1 MDETTEPSRR
11 PSHKPRRSLTKTQL
25 ETPAGAELLSL
36 CQTITED
43 GRVSEAEVTA
53 LRDWLSRNRDSGLP
67 SEDFLIATVEEILAD
82 GRITHDELEDLHEAL
97 ETVLPPDLRKGAQ
110 GKRREAAAEDRR
122 LAKEQTAAAKEQA
135 AAERERTRPVA
146 SYDFM
151 VAGVGHDGRD
161 EIIRDFMDGDDPNAI
176 VYLARD
182 PANEHSDNAV
192 EVRLSEGECIGYVPE
207 RDNMAREIAEYLD
220 TGHKHLAFIKK
231 ILTGGRSPIPVV
243 VAHIIRPDAEV
254 EGAVTQDEVPG
265 ESEGVPA
272 PLSPSPEALG
282 IAYVYKPPEAP
293 PRRGIGR
300 VIIGLIV
307 IGLLAAVALMIARSS

>member
-1 MDETTEPSRR
+1 MDETTEARR
-11 PSHKPRRSLTKTQL
+11 KPRRSLTKTQL
-25 ETPAGAELLSL
+25 ETPAGAELLAL

-43 GRVSEAEVTA
+43 GRISEAEVTA
-53 LRDWLSRNRDSGLP
+53 LRDWLSSNCDSGLP
-67 SEDFLIATVEEILAD
+67 SEDFLTATVERILAD
-82 GRITHDELEDLHEAL
+82 GRITPDELEDLYKAL

-110 GKRREAAAEDRR
+110 GKRREAAGEDRG
-122 LAKEQTAAAKEQA
+122 LAKGQAAAAKEQA

-151 VAGVGHDGRD
+151 
-161 EIIRDFMDGDDPNAI
+161 DGDDPNAI

-182 PANEHSDNAV
+182 AANEHSDNAV

-207 RDNMAREIAEYLD
+207 RDHMAREIAEYLD

-243 VAHIIRPDAEV
+243 VAHILRPDVEV
-254 EGAVTQDEVPG
+254 EGAVTQAEVPG
-265 ESEGVPA
+265 EPA
-272 PLSPSPEALG
+272 DDSALPPSPEALG
-282 IAYVYKPPEAP
+282 RPYTYKPPAAP
-293 PRRGIGR
+293 PRRGIGY

-307 IGLLAAVALMIARSS
+307 IGLLGALAAVIGRLF